1 MKVICFG
8 DSNTFGYDPRSCIG
22 ERYPAE
28 SRWVDLLATETGCE
42 VRNNG
47 MNGREIPRRETVFQK
62 STDLLIIMLGT
73 NDLLQGKQVDEVTAR
88 MERFLNFLNMD
99 PTRILLI
106 APPPM
111 QRGEWVQEQS
121 LIDASAKL
129 ADKYSELA
137 ARMGIHFADAGE
149 WGVSIAF
156 DGVHF
161 TEQGNKAFA
170 LGLGDYLR
178 NKKIM

>member
-22 ERYPAE
+22 ERYPTE
-28 SRWVDLLATETGCE
+28 VRWVDLLAKETGWE

-47 MNGREIPRRETVFQK
+47 MNGREIPGREIVFQK

-73 NDLLQGKQVDEVTAR
+73 NDLLQGKQVDEVAVR
-88 MERFLNFLNMD
+88 MERFLKYLHID
-99 PTRILLI
+99 RSSILLI

-121 LIDASAKL
+121 LIDDSIVLAK
-129 ADKYSELA
+129 KYAALA
-137 ARMGIHFADAGE
+137 ARMDVHFVDAGE

-161 TEQGNKAFA
+161 TEDGNRVFA
-170 LGLGDYLR
+170 HRLCDHLR
-178 NKKIM
+178 DKKII